1 MWRLGQ
7 TGCMTIKKFAGI
19 VAIVVIA
26 LLVLRSCGDGRGM
39 MGDFDDNYV
48 RDSSTQGVTV
58 QATGTVKVVPDG
70 VSFNFAVSVLA
81 QSSETAMSDAS
92 ASAEKVRAA
101 LDAAGVAEDDI
112 ATQNISVYPEYA
124 SSSTGTQTL
133 SGYRAQQV
141 FTVTLRDTAKAGE
154 VVDSVIAAGGNSLQV
169 YGVTSTLLDTDA
181 AVAQAREA
189 AIKSAK
195 EKAKD
200 YAGLVDEDL
209 GSVVYVTEINS
220 PSSPVPL
227 MVGDAGSAELSMTKT
242 VVNLGTQEVS
252 VTVEVRWSLDS

>member
-1 MWRLGQ
+1 
-7 TGCMTIKKFAGI
+7 MTWKKIVGV
-19 VAIVVIA
+19 VAIVVLA
-26 LLVLRSCGDGRGM
+26 MLVFRGCDDGRGM
-39 MGDFDDNYV
+39 MGDHDDKHHGTN
-48 RDSSTQGVTV
+48 SAQGVTV
-58 QATGTVKVVPDG
+58 QATGTVKAVPDG

-92 ASAEKVRAA
+92 ATAEQVRAA
-101 LDAAGVAEDDI
+101 LEAAGVAKDDI
-112 ATQNISVYPEYA
+112 ATQNVSVYPEYA
-124 SSSTGTQTL
+124 SSTSGMQTL

-154 VVDSVIAAGGNSLQV
+154 VVDAVIAAGGNSLQV
-169 YGVTSTLLDTDA
+169 YGVTPTLLDTDA

-209 GSVVYVTEINS
+209 GSVVYVTEVTS
-220 PSSPVPL
+220 PSSPIPL
-227 MVGDAGSAELSMTKT
+227 MVGDSATVSSPMAKT
-242 VVNLGTQEVS
+242 EINLGTQDVS
-252 VTVEVRWSLDS
+252 VTVEVRWSLN

>member
-1 MWRLGQ
+1 
-7 TGCMTIKKFAGI
+7 MTLKKIAGV
-19 VAIVVIA
+19 VAIVVLA
-26 LLVLRSCGDGRGM
+26 LLVLRGCGDGGGM
-39 MGDFDDNYV
+39 GRDHDDHG
-48 RDSSTQGVTV
+48 SKTSQGVTV

-92 ASAEKVRAA
+92 AAAEQVRTA
-101 LDAAGVAEDDI
+101 LDAAGVAKDDI
-112 ATQNISVYPEYA
+112 ATQNISVYPEYV
-124 SSSTGTQTL
+124 SSSTGSQTL

-169 YGVTSTLLDTDA
+169 YGVTPTLLDTDA

-195 EKAKD
+195 EKASD
-200 YAGLVDEDL
+200 YAGLVDADL
-209 GSVVYVTEINS
+209 GSVVYVTEITS
-220 PSSPVPL
+220 PSSPIPL
-227 MVGDAGSAELSMTKT
+227 MVGDSATSSSPMAKT
-242 VVNLGTQEVS
+242 EINLGTQDVS
-252 VTVEVRWSLDS
+252 VTVEVCWSLD

>member
-1 MWRLGQ
+1 
-7 TGCMTIKKFAGI
+7 MTWKKIVGV
-19 VAIVVIA
+19 VAIVVLA
-26 LLVLRSCGDGRGM
+26 MLVFRGCGDGRGM
-39 MGDFDDNYV
+39 MRDHDD
-48 RDSSTQGVTV
+48 DHGGPSSSQGVTV

-81 QSSETAMSDAS
+81 QSSETAMSEAS
-92 ASAEKVRAA
+92 ATAELVRAA
-101 LDAAGVAEDDI
+101 LDAAGVAKDDI
-112 ATQNISVYPEYA
+112 ATQNVSVYPEYA
-124 SSSTGTQTL
+124 SSATGTQTL

-154 VVDSVIAAGGNSLQV
+154 VVDAVIVAGGNALQV
-169 YGVTSTLLDTDA
+169 YGVTPTLLDTDS

-209 GSVVYVTEINS
+209 GSVVYVTEVTS
-220 PSSPVPL
+220 PSSPVPYL
-227 MVGDAGSAELSMTKT
+227 SSDSAGAESSMTKT
-242 VVNLGTQEVS
+242 VINLGTQDVS
-252 VTVEVRWSLDS
+252 VTVEVRWSLD

>member
-1 MWRLGQ
+1 
-7 TGCMTIKKFAGI
+7 
-19 VAIVVIA
+19 
-26 LLVLRSCGDGRGM
+26 
-39 MGDFDDNYV
+39 
-48 RDSSTQGVTV
+48 V

-92 ASAEKVRAA
+92 ASAEQVRAA
-101 LDAAGVAEDDI
+101 LETAGVAKDDI
-112 ATQNISVYPEYA
+112 ATQNISVYPEYV

-141 FTVTLRDTAKAGE
+141 FTVTLRETAKAGE
-154 VVDSVIAAGGNSLQV
+154 VVDSVIAAGGNALQV
-169 YGVTSTLLDTDA
+169 YGVTPTLLDTDA
-181 AVAQAREA
+181 AVAQAREV

-200 YAGLVDEDL
+200 YAGLVGEEL
-209 GSVVYVTEINS
+209 GSVVYVTEVTS

-227 MVGDAGSAELSMTKT
+227 MVGDAGSAEMSMTKT

-252 VTVEVRWSLDS
+252 VTVEVRWGLDD

>member
-1 MWRLGQ
+1 
-7 TGCMTIKKFAGI
+7 MTLKKIAGV
-19 VAIVVIA
+19 VAIVVLA
-26 LLVLRSCGDGRGM
+26 LLVLRGCGDGGGM
-39 MGDFDDNYV
+39 GRDHDDHG
-48 RDSSTQGVTV
+48 SKTSQGVTV

-92 ASAEKVRAA
+92 AAAEQVRTA
-101 LDAAGVAEDDI
+101 LDAAGVAKDDI
-112 ATQNISVYPEYA
+112 ATQNISVYPEYV
-124 SSSTGTQTL
+124 SSSTGSQTL

-154 VVDSVIAAGGNSLQV
+154 VVDAVIAAGGNALQV
-169 YGVTSTLLDTDA
+169 YGVTPTLLDTNS

-200 YAGLVDEDL
+200 YAGLVDEEL
-209 GSVVYVTEINS
+209 GSVVYVTEVTS
-220 PSSPVPL
+220 PSSPVPYL
-227 MVGDAGSAELSMTKT
+227 SSDSAGAEAAMTKT
-242 VVNLGTQEVS
+242 VVNLGTQDVS
-252 VTVEVRWSLDS
+252 VTVEVRWSLD

>member
-1 MWRLGQ
+1 
-7 TGCMTIKKFAGI
+7 MTLKKFAGV
-19 VAIVVIA
+19 VAIVVLA
-26 LLVLRSCGDGRGM
+26 LLVLRGCADGEGM
-39 MGDFDDNYV
+39 GRDHDDHG
-48 RDSSTQGVTV
+48 SKASQGVTV
-58 QATGTVKVVPDG
+58 QATGTINVVPDG

-81 QSSETAMSDAS
+81 QSSETAMSDTS
-92 ASAEKVRAA
+92 AAAEQVRAA
-101 LDAAGVAEDDI
+101 LDSAGVANDDI

-124 SSSTGTQTL
+124 SSSTGSQTL

-154 VVDSVIAAGGNSLQV
+154 VVDSVIAAVGNSLQV
-169 YGVTSTLLDTDA
+169 YGVTPTLLDTDA
-181 AVAQAREA
+181 AVAQAREV

-200 YAGLVDEDL
+200 YAGLVDEEL
-209 GSVVYVTEINS
+209 GSVVYVTEITS

-227 MVGDAGSAELSMTKT
+227 MVGDAGSAEMSMTKT

-252 VTVEVRWSLDS
+252 VTVEVRWSLED

>member
-1 MWRLGQ
+1 
-7 TGCMTIKKFAGI
+7 MTLKRIAG
-19 VAIVVIA
+19 VAAIVVLA
-26 LLVLRSCGDGRGM
+26 LLVLRGCGDGDGM
-39 MGDFDDNYV
+39 GRDHDDHG
-48 RDSSTQGVTV
+48 SKTSQGVTV

-81 QSSETAMSDAS
+81 QSSEMAMSDAS
-92 ASAEKVRAA
+92 AAAEKVRAA
-101 LDAAGVAEDDI
+101 LDAAGVARDDI
-112 ATQNISVYPEYA
+112 ATQNISVYPEYV
-124 SSSTGTQTL
+124 SSSTGSQTL

-169 YGVTSTLLDTDA
+169 YGVTPTLLDTDA

-209 GSVVYVTEINS
+209 GSVMYITEITS

-227 MVGDAGSAELSMTKT
+227 MAGDAGSAEMSMMKT

-252 VTVEVRWSLDS
+252 VTVEVRWGLDD

>member
-1 MWRLGQ
+1 
-7 TGCMTIKKFAGI
+7 MTIKKFAGI

-39 MGDFDDNYV
+39 MGDFDGNYV

-169 YGVTSTLLDTDA
+169 YGVTPTLLDTDA

-189 AIKSAK
+189 AIK
-195 EKAKD
+195 
-200 YAGLVDEDL
+200 
-209 GSVVYVTEINS
+209 
-220 PSSPVPL
+220 
-227 MVGDAGSAELSMTKT
+227 
-242 VVNLGTQEVS
+242 GTQEVS
-252 VTVEVRWSLDS
+252 VTVEVRWSLED

>member
-1 MWRLGQ
+1 
-7 TGCMTIKKFAGI
+7 MTLKKFAGV
-19 VAIVVIA
+19 VAIVVLA
-26 LLVLRSCGDGRGM
+26 LLVLRGCGVGEEMGRDHEGH
-39 MGDFDDNYV
+39 GSK
-48 RDSSTQGVTV
+48 SSQGVTV
-58 QATGTVKVVPDG
+58 QATGTVNVVPDG

-92 ASAEKVRAA
+92 ATAEQVRAA
-101 LDAAGVAEDDI
+101 MDAAGVAKDDI

-124 SSSTGTQTL
+124 SSSTGVQTL
-133 SGYRAQQV
+133 SGYRAQQL
-141 FTVTLRDTAKAGE
+141 FTVTLRETATAGE

-169 YGVTSTLLDTDA
+169 YGVTPTLLDTDA

-189 AIKSAK
+189 AMKSAE

-209 GSVVYVTEINS
+209 GSVVYITEVTS

-227 MVGDAGSAELSMTKT
+227 MAGDAGSAELSMTKT

-252 VTVEVRWSLDS
+252 VTVEVRWSLED

>member
-1 MWRLGQ
+1 
-7 TGCMTIKKFAGI
+7 MTLKKFAGA
-19 VAIVVIA
+19 VAIVVVA
-26 LLVLRSCGDGRGM
+26 LLVLRSCGDGDGM
-39 MGDFDDNYV
+39 GRDHDDHGSK
-48 RDSSTQGVTV
+48 SSQGVTV

-92 ASAEKVRAA
+92 ASAEQVRAA
-101 LDAAGVAEDDI
+101 LEAAGVAKDDI
-112 ATQNISVYPEYA
+112 ATQNISVYPEYV

-154 VVDSVIAAGGNSLQV
+154 VVDSVIAAGGNALQV
-169 YGVTSTLLDTDA
+169 YGVTPTLLDTDA

-209 GSVVYVTEINS
+209 GSVMYITEITS

-227 MVGDAGSAELSMTKT
+227 MAGDAGSAEMSMTKT

-252 VTVEVRWSLDS
+252 VTVEVRWGLDD

>member
-1 MWRLGQ
+1 
-7 TGCMTIKKFAGI
+7 MTWKKIVGV
-19 VAIVVIA
+19 VAIVVLA
-26 LLVLRSCGDGRGM
+26 MLVFRGCGDGRGM
-39 MGDFDDNYV
+39 MRDHDD
-48 RDSSTQGVTV
+48 DHGGPSSSQGVTV

-92 ASAEKVRAA
+92 AAAEQVRTA
-101 LDAAGVAEDDI
+101 LDAAGVAKDDI
-112 ATQNISVYPEYA
+112 ATQNVSVYPEYA
-124 SSSTGTQTL
+124 SSATGTQTL

-154 VVDSVIAAGGNSLQV
+154 VVDAVIVAGGNALQV
-169 YGVTSTLLDTDA
+169 YGVTPTLLDTDA

-209 GSVVYVTEINS
+209 GSVVYVTEVTS
-220 PSSPVPL
+220 PSSPVPYL
-227 MVGDAGSAELSMTKT
+227 SSDSAGAESSMTKT
-242 VVNLGTQEVS
+242 VINLGTQEVS
-252 VTVEVRWSLDS
+252 VTVEVRWSLN

>member
-1 MWRLGQ
+1 MGRDHDDY
-7 TGCMTIKKFAGI
+7 
-19 VAIVVIA
+19 
-26 LLVLRSCGDGRGM
+26 GDR
-39 MGDFDDNYV
+39 
-48 RDSSTQGVTV
+48 SSTSAQGVTV
-58 QATGTVKVVPDG
+58 QATGTVNVVPDG

-92 ASAEKVRAA
+92 ATAEKVRAA
-101 LDAAGVAEDDI
+101 LEAAGVAEDDI

-169 YGVTSTLLDTDA
+169 YGVTPTLLDTDA

-209 GSVVYVTEINS
+209 GSVVYITEINS

>member
-1 MWRLGQ
+1 M
-7 TGCMTIKKFAGI
+7 
-19 VAIVVIA
+19 
-26 LLVLRSCGDGRGM
+26 GR
-39 MGDFDDNYV
+39 DHDDHG
-48 RDSSTQGVTV
+48 SKTSQGVTL
-58 QATGTVKVVPDG
+58 QATGTVNVVPDG

-92 ASAEKVRAA
+92 AAAEQVRAA
-101 LDAAGVAEDDI
+101 LDAAGVAKDDI

-169 YGVTSTLLDTDA
+169 YGVTPTLLDTDA

-209 GSVVYVTEINS
+209 GSVVYVTEVTS

-252 VTVEVRWSLDS
+252 VTVEVRWSLED